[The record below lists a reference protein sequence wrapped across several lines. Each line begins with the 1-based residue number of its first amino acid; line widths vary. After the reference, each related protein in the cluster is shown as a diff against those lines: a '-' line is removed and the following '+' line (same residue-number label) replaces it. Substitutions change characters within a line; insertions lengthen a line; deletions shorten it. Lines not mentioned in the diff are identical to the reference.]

1 MLCKIWEDTYVL
13 FGKQWQWACWIHHF
27 QLVTIHRQMVRQ
39 TTQSLKLPGDNI
51 SQHPHARRWWWWGN
65 ILSVNNR
72 VSKPKKLKSGYQVP
86 TKYLPNQTDQ
96 ISTTSWVGVIC
107 DQCQRFL
114 QSWFGTRKINALRKP
129 KLPQTAAAKLPPL
142 APGTWPS
149 WYSFIPGLRNGL
161 AIGIRLTKSSH
172 GKGET

>member
-13 FGKQWQWACWIHHF
+13 FGKKWQWACRIHHF

-86 TKYLPNQTDQ
+86 TNQTDQ
-96 ISTTSWVGVIC
+96 ISTTSWVGLIC
-107 DQCQRFL
+107 DQCQHSSFKKLVWNR
-114 QSWFGTRKINALRKP
+114 RKVTPWENPNIPTVGL
-129 KLPQTAAAKLPPL
+129 LPSYLLWLLGLDPVDIHSFQ
-142 APGTWPS
+142 GYEMVWP
-149 WYSFIPGLRNGL
+149 
-161 AIGIRLTKSSH
+161 
-172 GKGET
+172 